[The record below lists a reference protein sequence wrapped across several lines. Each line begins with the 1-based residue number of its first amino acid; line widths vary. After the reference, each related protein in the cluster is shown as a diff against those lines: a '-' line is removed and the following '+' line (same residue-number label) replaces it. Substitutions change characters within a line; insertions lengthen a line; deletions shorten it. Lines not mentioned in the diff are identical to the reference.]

1 MHIGILSNSADWSLD
16 PAAMARLV
24 ESAGIESLF
33 LGEHSHIPASRES
46 PYPGDP
52 SGAMPAGYERTYDLF
67 VALTAAALAT
77 TDLKVGSGICQLVQR
92 DPILT
97 AKAVASL
104 DSLSGGRVVLVVGAS
119 WNLEEMRNHGTD
131 PDSRYQLLEERARAM
146 REIWSEDEASF
157 HGEFVNFDRIWSWPK
172 PVQDPMPIFI
182 GGNSSGAE
190 ERALRSGTGW
200 APLHIPGLG
209 IPERVRAYTERAA
222 SEGITT
228 AALGVGGEL
237 SPEIINDYAEAG
249 AERWL
254 HYIPMTGDAG
264 EFERELERLLAVRSE
279 FIGAA

>member
-1 MHIGILSNSADWSLD
+1 MHIGVLSNSADWSLD
-16 PAAMARLV
+16 PATMARMV

-33 LGEHSHIPASRES
+33 LGEHSHMPASRET
-46 PYPGDP
+46 PYPGSED
-52 SGAMPAGYERTYDLF
+52 GVMPVGYDRTYDLF

-104 DSLSGGRVVLVVGAS
+104 DHLSGGRVVLVVGAS

-131 PDSRYQLLEERARAM
+131 PDTRYDLLEERAKAM
-146 REIWSEDEASF
+146 REIWANDEASF
-157 HGEFVNFDRIWSWPK
+157 HGDYVNFDRIWSWPK
-172 PVQDPMPIFI
+172 PAQDPMPIFI
-182 GGNSSGAE
+182 GGNNAE
-190 ERALRSGTGW
+190 AEARALRAGTGW

-209 IPERVRAYTERAA
+209 VPERMRAYTERAA
-222 SEGITT
+222 AEGLTT
-228 AALGVGGEL
+228 SALGVGGPL
-237 SPEIINDYAEAG
+237 SPELIEEYADAG

-254 HYIPMTGDAG
+254 YYIPMTGDAG
-264 EFERELERLLAVRSE
+264 EFERELERVLAVRTQ

>member
-1 MHIGILSNSADWSLD
+1 VEIGILSNSADWSLD
-16 PAAMARLV
+16 PAATARMV

-52 SGAMPAGYERTYDLF
+52 SGDMPTGYERTYDLF

-131 PDSRYQLLEERARAM
+131 PDSRYELLEERALAM
-146 REIWSEDEASF
+146 REIWAQDEATF
-157 HGEFVNFDRIWSWPK
+157 HGEHVNFDRIWSWPK
-172 PVQDPMPIFI
+172 PAQDPMPIFI
-182 GGNSSGAE
+182 GGNSPGAE
-190 ERALRSGTGW
+190 ERALRAGTGW

-209 IPERVRAYTERAA
+209 IPERVAAYLESAA
-222 SEGITT
+222 AAGVTT
-228 AALGVGGEL
+228 SALGVGGEL
-237 SPEIINDYAEAG
+237 SPEIIEDYEKAG

-264 EFERELERLLAVRSE
+264 EFERELERLLGVRTE
-279 FIGAA
+279 YIGAA